1 MHLQT
6 IIFPPFS
13 VFRGCNVVV
22 VVIGNLIYGCTGVPN
37 AQLSVFVYAGY
48 QNAIIAL

>member
-13 VFRGCNVVV
+13 VFRECNVV
-22 VVIGNLIYGCTGVPN
+22 VVIGNLIYGCAGVPN